1 MYHPFVTSSG
11 VDRFLRC
18 TGSASIPKVTS
29 ERSPFAVAGVEEHAI
44 KLQPGKLPRK
54 VLDWFG
60 GVDPGYEVA
69 MAVDVLDDATTPM
82 YLGQYIERGY
92 PPMPGPRWLCGTAD
106 MVAIHGDVV
115 SVMDLKTGRGQAR
128 GTLPPPGSS
137 GQLLSL
143 AWMAI
148 RLRQQRDASTDTP
161 LWTPSRIR
169 LAWWFTHD
177 RPDDIEDVEIDYPT
191 LCRWVADFRAE
202 VSRSQ
207 HHGSLRLSRGPQCT
221 NCGSFDACP
230 AQGGAIRRIAELS
243 GRLAG
248 EVYSD
253 AGELS
258 DADIAAA
265 MLDLE
270 AAERACET
278 ARAAIKRR
286 VEDRGEVVID
296 ATHRLRLIRGTDT
309 RIDIAV
315 AADVLGNDFAR
326 CASITLSQAGLRRGL
341 GTLDIVGVMNEI
353 GRRGGLSSV
362 PKSPYLR
369 VVKTR
374 GSEGAGTKGEA
385 T

>member
-1 MYHPFVTSSG
+1 MAYHPFVTASG

-18 TGSASIPKVTS
+18 TGSASLPKVTS
-29 ERSPFAVAGVEEHAI
+29 ERSPFAAAGVEEHAVR
-44 KLQPGKLPRK
+44 LQPGQLPRK

-60 GVDPGYEVA
+60 GVDPTYEAA
-69 MAVDVLDDATTPM
+69 MAVDVLDDVTPPL

-106 MVAIHGDVV
+106 MVAVYSDVV
-115 SVMDLKTGRGQAR
+115 SVADLKTGRGQAR
-128 GTLPPPGSS
+128 GALPHPAES

-148 RLRQQRDASTDTP
+148 RLRQVTSPQ
-161 LWTPSRIR
+161 WTPSRIR
-169 LAWWFTHD
+169 LAFWLTHD
-177 RPDDIEDVEIDYPT
+177 RPDDIDDAEIDYPT
-191 LCRWVADFRAE
+191 LQRWVANFRGE
-202 VSRSQ
+202 VARSQ

-230 AQGGAIRRIAELS
+230 AQGGAIRRVAELS
-243 GRLAG
+243 GRIASG
-248 EVYSD
+248 D
-253 AGELS
+253 ADELS
-258 DADIAAA
+258 DGDVAAA

-278 ARAAIKRR
+278 ARSAIKRR
-286 VEDRGEVVID
+286 VEDRGEVVVD
-296 ATHRLRLIRGTDT
+296 ATHRLKLIRGTDT
-309 RIDIAV
+309 RIDIGV
-315 AADVLGNDFAR
+315 AASVLGDAFAK
-326 CASITLSQAGLRRGL
+326 CATISLSQAGLRRGL
-341 GTLDIVGVMNEI
+341 ATQDIVGVMDEI

-374 GSEGAGTKGEA
+374 PGAAGAKGEA
-385 T
+385 